1 MPPAI
6 GASPDLARNSHN
18 TSQHP
23 ALPLSPILLFIA
35 LLIAGLALP
44 ARTEP
49 GATRPEELPALSD
62 RFSPYIPT
70 PYRVVDK
77 MLELA
82 GVGPDDM
89 VYDLGSGDGRIVI
102 AAAQKFGARS
112 VGVESRGE
120 LAQKSSQEIAR
131 LGLQKSAR
139 IIHDDMFEV
148 NLHPATVVTLY
159 QLTSV
164 NNRLRPVLE
173 KKLRPGA
180 RVVSSD
186 FQIPGWTAAKTVTV
200 TSDAGTEYKLYL
212 YIRE

>member
-1 MPPAI
+1 MRAFIGLPLLLLAI
-6 GASPDLARNSHN
+6 LHLPGLASSAQLESEGARTA
-18 TSQHP
+18 
-23 ALPLSPILLFIA
+23 ALPS
-35 LLIAGLALP
+35 
-44 ARTEP
+44 
-49 GATRPEELPALSD
+49 LSD

-82 GVGPDDM
+82 GVLADDV

-102 AAAQKFGARS
+102 AAAEKFKARA
-112 VGVESRGE
+112 VGIELRSELCEQSSKEILKRGLE
-120 LAQKSSQEIAR
+120 NR
-131 LGLQKSAR
+131 AR

-186 FQIPGWTAAKTVTV
+186 FQIPGWTPDKTVTV
-200 TSDAGTEYKLYL
+200 TSDVGTEYKLYL
-212 YIRE
+212 YVRP